1 LAVNQQLEFVVSN
14 SPNWPI
20 FLADLQSR
28 VLLAKNTWI
37 EELRIRRE
45 AVAATPGVE
54 VDPTK
59 PAAMLTKITITTRTL
74 LEKVPPGK
82 SFKAQEFKERKA
94 ILLDSLK
101 KSPFVA
107 EIPEDEIKVDF
118 TKEANL
124 PRTTLTLVI
133 KPDKAL

>member
-1 LAVNQQLEFVVSN
+1 VNQQLEFVVSN

-28 VLLAKNTWI
+28 VLTAKNTWI
-37 EELRIRRE
+37 EELRVRRE
-45 AVAATPGVE
+45 SAVIASGTEPEASRVAANVTRV
-54 VDPTK
+54 
-59 PAAMLTKITITTRTL
+59 TITTRTL

-82 SFKAQEFKERKA
+82 SLKAQEFNERKA
-94 ILLDSLK
+94 ALVESLK

-118 TKEANL
+118 TKEANV

-133 KPDKAL
+133 KSDQAL